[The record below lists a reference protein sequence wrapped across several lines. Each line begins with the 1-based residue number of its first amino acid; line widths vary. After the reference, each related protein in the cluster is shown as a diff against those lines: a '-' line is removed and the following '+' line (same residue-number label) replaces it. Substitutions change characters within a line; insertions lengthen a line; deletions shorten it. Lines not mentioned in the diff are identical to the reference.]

1 MNNFDKLRAFL
12 NKDIGIR
19 KINSNILSLFLK
31 QLSLL
36 IDSSVS
42 IYDSLLIIIDQSL
55 DKKLNKALV
64 NISLSLKNGNGAY
77 QAFLKEEKAF
87 GSIITAFIRSG
98 DASGKMPEILDEL
111 SRYLTEESKNKN
123 KIIEALIYPIILLVV
138 TIVVVILILTKVLP
152 TFIEVFE
159 DNGTKLPNSTRIL
172 LESSSFISEN
182 GLYILLFVLI
192 FVFLI
197 FLLRQ
202 REDYR
207 FKIDKFLFNSIFFKK
222 FRMINIEYKMS
233 SLLFI
238 LKKGDVD
245 IIESINIIKK
255 SFKNLYLRYIL
266 DKVQYSLELG
276 NSLSDS
282 LENENVFT
290 KLFIAM
296 IRVGEDSGDMVD
308 SLRKSKDYYA
318 NEYIYRLKRL
328 SSMAEPFLILFM
340 AFIVGFVVFSVAI
353 PMFDSVNNI
362 NF

>member
-1 MNNFDKLRAFL
+1 MNKFDKLRAFL

-42 IYDSLLIIIDQSL
+42 IYDSLMIIIDQSL

-64 NISLSLKNGNGAY
+64 KVSLALKDGHGAY
-77 QAFLKEEKAF
+77 EAFLKEEKSF
-87 GSIITAFIRSG
+87 GPIITAFIKSG

-111 SRYLTEESKNKN
+111 SGYLTEESKYKN

-138 TIVVVILILTKVLP
+138 TIVVVIIILIKVLP

-159 DNGTKLPNSTRIL
+159 DNGTKLPKSTKIL

-207 FKIDKFLFNSIFFKK
+207 FKIDKFLFNSIFFNK
-222 FRMINIEYKMS
+222 FRMINIEYKIT

-238 LKKGDVD
+238 LKKGDID

-266 DKVQYSLELG
+266 DNVQYSLELG

-296 IRVGEDSGDMVD
+296 IKVGEDSGDMVG
-308 SLRKSKDYYA
+308 SLKKAADYYA

-340 AFIVGFVVFSVAI
+340 ALLVGFVVFSVAI
-353 PMFDSVNNI
+353 PMFDSVNNV

>member
-1 MNNFDKLRAFL
+1 MNKFDKLRAFL
-12 NKDIGIR
+12 NKDIGIK

-64 NISLSLKNGNGAY
+64 NISLSLKRGDGAY
-77 QAFLKEEKAF
+77 ESFLKEEKAF

-111 SRYLTEESKNKN
+111 SGYLTEESKNKN

-138 TIVVVILILTKVLP
+138 TIFVVILILTKVLP

-159 DNGTKLPNSTRIL
+159 DNGARLPRSTRIL
-172 LESSSFISEN
+172 LSTSSFISKN
-182 GLYILLFVLI
+182 GLYLI
-192 FVFLI
+192 FIFLFFIFLI
-197 FLLRQ
+197 FLLRK

-222 FRMINIEYKMS
+222 FRMINIEYKMT

-245 IIESINIIKK
+245 IIESVNIIKK

-282 LENENVFT
+282 LENKNVFT

-340 AFIVGFVVFSVAI
+340 ALLVGFVVFSVAI
-353 PMFDSVNNI
+353 PMFDSVNNV

>member
-111 SRYLTEESKNKN
+111 SGYLTEESKNKN

-159 DNGTKLPNSTRIL
+159 DNGTKLPKSTKIL

-222 FRMINIEYKMS
+222 FRMINIEYKIT

-266 DKVQYSLELG
+266 DKVEYSLELG

-353 PMFDSVNNI
+353 PMFDSVNNV

>member
-1 MNNFDKLRAFL
+1 MNKFDKLRAFF

-42 IYDSLLIIIDQSL
+42 IYDSLMIIIDQSL

-64 NISLSLKNGNGAY
+64 KVSLALKDGHGAY
-77 QAFLKEEKAF
+77 EAFLKEEKSF
-87 GSIITAFIRSG
+87 GPIITAFIKSG

-111 SRYLTEESKNKN
+111 SGYLTEESKYKN

-138 TIVVVILILTKVLP
+138 TIVVVIIILIKVLP

-159 DNGTKLPNSTRIL
+159 DNGTKLPKSTKIL

-207 FKIDKFLFNSIFFKK
+207 FKIDKFLFNSIFFNK
-222 FRMINIEYKMS
+222 FRMINIEYKIT

-238 LKKGDVD
+238 LKKGDID

-266 DKVQYSLELG
+266 DNVQYSLELG

-296 IRVGEDSGDMVD
+296 IKVGEDSGDMVG
-308 SLRKSKDYYA
+308 SLKKAADYYA

-340 AFIVGFVVFSVAI
+340 ALLVGFVVFSVAI
-353 PMFDSVNNI
+353 PMFDSVNNV

>member
-1 MNNFDKLRAFL
+1 MNNFDKLRDFL

-111 SRYLTEESKNKN
+111 SGYLTEESKNKN

-159 DNGTKLPNSTRIL
+159 DNGTKLPKSTKIL

-238 LKKGDVD
+238 LKKGDID

-255 SFKNLYLRYIL
+255 SFNNLYLRYIL
-266 DKVQYSLELG
+266 DKVEYSLELG
-276 NSLSDS
+276 NSLSVS

-296 IRVGEDSGDMVD
+296 IKVGEDSGDMVD

-353 PMFDSVNNI
+353 PMFDSVNNV

>member
-1 MNNFDKLRAFL
+1 MNKFDKLRAFL
-12 NKDIGIR
+12 NKDIGTR

-87 GSIITAFIRSG
+87 GSIITSFIRSG

-111 SRYLTEESKNKN
+111 SGYLTEESKNKN

-159 DNGTKLPNSTRIL
+159 DNGTKLPKSTRIL

-197 FLLRQ
+197 LLLRQ

-207 FKIDKFLFNSIFFKK
+207 LKIDKFLFNSIFFKK
-222 FRMINIEYKMS
+222 FRTINIEYKMS

-282 LENENVFT
+282 LDNENVFT

-340 AFIVGFVVFSVAI
+340 ALLVGFVVFSVAI

>member
-1 MNNFDKLRAFL
+1 MNNFDRLRAFL
-12 NKDIGIR
+12 NKDIGMR

-111 SRYLTEESKNKN
+111 SGYLTEESKNKN

-159 DNGTKLPNSTRIL
+159 DNGTKLPKSTKIL
-172 LESSSFISEN
+172 LQSSSFISEN

-202 REDYR
+202 KEDYR

-222 FRMINIEYKMS
+222 FRMINIEYKIT

-266 DKVQYSLELG
+266 DKVQHSLELG

-282 LENENVFT
+282 FDNENVFT

-340 AFIVGFVVFSVAI
+340 ALLVGFVVFSVAI

>member
-1 MNNFDKLRAFL
+1 MNKFDKLRAFL
-12 NKDIGIR
+12 NKDIGTR

-111 SRYLTEESKNKN
+111 SGYLTEESKNKN

-159 DNGTKLPNSTRIL
+159 DNGTKLPKSTKIL

-207 FKIDKFLFNSIFFKK
+207 FKIDKFLFTSIFFKK
-222 FRMINIEYKMS
+222 FRTINIEYKMS

-255 SFKNLYLRYIL
+255 SFKNLYLRHIL

-340 AFIVGFVVFSVAI
+340 ALLVGFVVFSVAI
-353 PMFDSVNNI
+353 PMFDSVNNV